1 MSVFRP
7 EAMQEV
13 KRWLEP
19 LFLAL
24 SLPLAA
30 YWLWLGLTRPSY
42 FYLGLGALLALVAGP
57 LLYFA
62 LIRLKLRRTGA
73 AAGIVEVR
81 ERSIVYF
88 APHLGGEV
96 SLEGLSK
103 IVISPRKSGSYNW
116 VLYAPE
122 QRPLIIPFN
131 AKGADRLLHAFSA
144 LPGLS
149 LERLNK
155 ALKADGNVMHIVWHR
170 PH

>member
-1 MSVFRP
+1 MSVFRDD
-7 EAMQEV
+7 AVQEV

-24 SLPLAA
+24 GLPLAA
-30 YWLWLGLTRPSY
+30 YWLWLGVTRPSY
-42 FYLGLGALLALVAGP
+42 FYLGMGVALALLAGP

-62 LIRLKLRRTGA
+62 LIRLKLRRGGD

-81 ERSIVYF
+81 ERNIVYF
-88 APHLGGEV
+88 APRLGGDV

-103 IVISPRKSGSYNW
+103 IVISPSKSGSYNW

-122 QRPLIIPFN
+122 QAPLIIPFN

-155 ALKADGNVMHIVWHR
+155 ALNADRNVMHIVWQR
-170 PH
+170 PQ

>member
-1 MSVFRP
+1 MSAFR
-7 EAMQEV
+7 EDALKEV

-30 YWLWLGLTRPSY
+30 YWLWLGVTRPSY
-42 FYLGLGALLALVAGP
+42 FYLFIGAILGLIAGS
-57 LLYFA
+57 LLYLA
-62 LIRLKLRRTGA
+62 LIRLRLRSSGE

-81 ERSIVYF
+81 ERNIVYF
-88 APHLGGEV
+88 SPHLGGDV
-96 SLEGLSK
+96 TLEALSK
-103 IVISPRKSGSYNW
+103 IVISPSKSGSYNW

-122 QRPLIIPFN
+122 QRPLIIPF
-131 AKGADRLLHAFSA
+131 AAQGADRLLHAFSA

-155 ALKADGNVMHIVWHR
+155 ALKADRNVMHIVWQR
-170 PH
+170 PQ

>member
-1 MSVFRP
+1 MSVFR
-7 EAMQEV
+7 EDAVQNV

-19 LFLAL
+19 LLLAL
-24 SLPLAA
+24 SLPLAV
-30 YWLWLGLTRPSY
+30 YWLWLGISRPSY
-42 FYLGLGALLALVAGP
+42 FYIGMGVLLALLSLP

-62 LIRLKLRRTGA
+62 LIRLKLRRGGD

-81 ERSIVYF
+81 ERNIVYF
-88 APHLGGEV
+88 APKMGGDV

-103 IVISPRKSGSYNW
+103 IVISPSKSGSYNW

-122 QRPLIIPFN
+122 QPPLIIPFN

-155 ALKADGNVMHIVWHR
+155 ALNADRNVLHIVWHR
-170 PH
+170 PQ

>member
-1 MSVFRP
+1 MSAFRP
-7 EAMQEV
+7 EALQEL

-24 SLPLAA
+24 GLPMAA
-30 YWLWLGLTRPSY
+30 YWLWLGVSRPSY
-42 FYLGLGALLALVAGP
+42 FYLVIGGGLSLVCVP

-62 LIRLKLRRTGA
+62 LIRLRLHRGGE

-88 APHLGGEV
+88 SPHLGGDI
-96 SLEGLSK
+96 SLDGLSK
-103 IVISPRKSGSYNW
+103 IVISPGKSGSYNW

-122 QRPLIIPFN
+122 QRPLIIPFA

-155 ALKADGNVMHIVWHR
+155 ALNADRNIMHIVWQR
-170 PH
+170 SQ

>member
-1 MSVFRP
+1 MTAFRI
-7 EAMQEV
+7 EALQEL

-24 SLPLAA
+24 SLPFAL
-30 YWLWLGLTRPSY
+30 YWLWLGFFRPSY
-42 FYLGLGALLALVAGP
+42 FYLGLGAVLALVTLP

-62 LIRLKLRRTGA
+62 LIRLRLRSGGE

-81 ERSIVYF
+81 ERNIVYF
-88 APHLGGEV
+88 APHLGGDV

-103 IVISPRKSGSYNW
+103 IVISPSKSGSYNW

-122 QRPLIIPFN
+122 QRPLIIPFA

-155 ALKADGNVMHIVWHR
+155 ALKADRNVMHIVWQRSH
-170 PH
+170 

>member
-1 MSVFRP
+1 MSVFR
-7 EAMQEV
+7 EDAVQGV

-24 SLPLAA
+24 GLPLAA
-30 YWLWLGLTRPSY
+30 YWLWLGITRPSY
-42 FYLGLGALLALVAGP
+42 FYLGMGAILALIAGS
-57 LLYFA
+57 LLYLA
-62 LIRLKLRRTGA
+62 LIRLRLRSGGD

-81 ERSIVYF
+81 ERNIVYF
-88 APHLGGEV
+88 SPHLGGDV

-103 IVISPRKSGSYNW
+103 IVISPSKSGSYNW

-122 QRPLIIPFN
+122 QRPLIIPF
-131 AKGADRLLHAFSA
+131 AAQGADRLLHAFSA

-155 ALKADGNVMHIVWHR
+155 ALKADRNVMHIVWQR
-170 PH
+170 PQ

>member
-1 MSVFRP
+1 MSAFRP
-7 EAMQEV
+7 EAVQEV

-19 LFLAL
+19 LFLAS

-42 FYLGLGALLALVAGP
+42 FYLGLGVFSGLVSLP

-62 LIRLKLRRTGA
+62 LIRLKLRRGGN
-73 AAGIVEVR
+73 AAGIVEIR

-88 APHLGGEV
+88 APRLGGDV
-96 SLEGLSK
+96 SLEALNK
-103 IVISPRKSGSYNW
+103 IVISPSKSGSYNW

-122 QRPLIIPFN
+122 QPPLIIPFN
-131 AKGADRLLHAFSA
+131 AQGADKLLHAFSA

-149 LERLNK
+149 LDRLNK
-155 ALKADGNVMHIVWHR
+155 ALNADRNVMHIVWFR
-170 PH
+170 PQ

>member
-1 MSVFRP
+1 VSVFR
-7 EAMQEV
+7 EDAVQEV

-42 FYLGLGALLALVAGP
+42 FFLGLAVVLALISGP

-62 LIRLKLRRTGA
+62 LIRLKLRRSGD

-88 APHLGGEV
+88 APTLGGDV

-103 IVISPRKSGSYNW
+103 IIISPSKSGSYNW

-122 QRPLIIPFN
+122 QPPLIIPFN
-131 AKGADRLLHAFSA
+131 AKGADSLLHAFSA

-155 ALKADGNVMHIVWHR
+155 ALKADRNVMHIVWIR
-170 PH
+170 PQ